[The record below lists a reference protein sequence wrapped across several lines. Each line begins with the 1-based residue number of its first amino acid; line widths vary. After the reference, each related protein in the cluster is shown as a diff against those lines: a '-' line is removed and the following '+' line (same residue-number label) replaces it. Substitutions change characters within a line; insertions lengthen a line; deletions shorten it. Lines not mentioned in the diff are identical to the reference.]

1 MKPFESA
8 ACSLDD
14 ADDASGDEDD
24 GRQAGGQGP
33 GTNAPARSAPSGI
46 GAIPVNGAKR
56 GRRGGRGGRGLQRQ
70 RVGGGSFPP
79 PLPGGVRLDPAGRW
93 VSSGML
99 GTWGAGAGRRCGG
112 GFRVLGGG
120 HTGFLQ
126 ERPGQNQ
133 AVPANGQLDQL
144 PVQQQALVHVA
155 QRPRTL
161 RHSGGADLHV
171 RPQDARRELDRPAVL
186 NTHPPAGCA

>member
-1 MKPFESA
+1 MGIAAVGRDCTCSFDPTNSSARPSCVHASTASSLHCRLLNRTGSDGPTAWRLSDSACSTSCRRPAAPCITALVAVEIAPSIASSAWWIAPTMVAMKPFESA

-79 PLPGGVRLDPAGRW
+79 PLPAVFVWIQRAGG
-93 VSSGML
+93 
-99 GTWGAGAGRRCGG
+99 
-112 GFRVLGGG
+112 
-120 HTGFLQ
+120 
-126 ERPGQNQ
+126 
-133 AVPANGQLDQL
+133 
-144 PVQQQALVHVA
+144 
-155 QRPRTL
+155 
-161 RHSGGADLHV
+161 
-171 RPQDARRELDRPAVL
+171 
-186 NTHPPAGCA
+186 